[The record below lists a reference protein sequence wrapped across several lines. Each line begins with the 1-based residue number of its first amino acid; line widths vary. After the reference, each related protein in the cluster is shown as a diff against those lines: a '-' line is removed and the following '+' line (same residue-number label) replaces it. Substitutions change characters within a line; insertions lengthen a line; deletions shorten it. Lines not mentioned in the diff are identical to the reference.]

1 MLRLAGSALAQAL
14 ALPSAGF
21 GVPVVGARMSREQR
35 DFDAVQNVP
44 QARSSSSSST
54 RLSHCNSLITAN
66 LITHHRTA
74 INAMTGVMYESV
86 E

>member
-35 DFDAVQNVP
+35 DLDAVQNVP
-44 QARSSSSSST
+44 QARSSST
-54 RLSHCNSLITAN
+54 RLSHSNSLITAN

-74 INAMTGVMYESV
+74 LNAMTGVMYESV